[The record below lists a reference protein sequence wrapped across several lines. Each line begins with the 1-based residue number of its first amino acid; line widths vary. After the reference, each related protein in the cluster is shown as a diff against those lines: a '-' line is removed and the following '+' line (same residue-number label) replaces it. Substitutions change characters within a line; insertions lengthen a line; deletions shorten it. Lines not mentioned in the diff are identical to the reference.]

1 MTLMAR
7 TSKKTPSQSRT
18 RKTSRK
24 IVEDEELRDFNIPQ
38 LKQKITIQSKKLD
51 DKQLRFLEKS
61 LHENTNLM
69 FVVGPAGAAK
79 TYMAV
84 YSALRI
90 LSSNDDMDLLYIRT
104 PVEAS
109 ERSMGF
115 LPGNVEEKFDPYLW
129 PLQDKLDEFLPKEKS
144 TQSELLKEGRISGMP
159 NGFVRGADWKNK
171 VVVCDEAQNFTY
183 DELKT
188 LITRVGEN
196 SRLFLCGDLMQSD
209 IGRKSG
215 LKEVMGIFS
224 SGHWQ
229 KSEKSH
235 VFEFE
240 VKDIKRCEFVMEA
253 VQSFIEHEIER
264 DKTNGR

>member
-7 TSKKTPSQSRT
+7 TSKKPTPKTKQKKT
-18 RKTSRK
+18 PRKAD
-24 IVEDEELRDFNIPQ
+24 IDEIENLNIPQ
-38 LKQKITIQSKKLD
+38 LRQSITIQSKKLD
-51 DKQLRFLEKS
+51 KKQLRFLEKS
-61 LHENTNLM
+61 LHEDTNLM

-90 LSSNDDMDLLYIRT
+90 LSSDDNMDLLYIRS
-104 PVEAS
+104 PIEAS
-109 ERSMGF
+109 ERSLGF

-129 PLQDKLDEFLPKEKS
+129 PLQDKLDEFLPKERS
-144 TQSELLKEGRISGMP
+144 DQFELLKEGRISGMP

-183 DELKT
+183 EELKT
-188 LITRVGEN
+188 LVTRVGEN

-215 LKEVMGIFS
+215 LKEVMSVFS
-224 SGHWQ
+224 GQ
-229 KSEKSH
+229 KWEESDKCH
-235 VFEFE
+235 TFEFE

-253 VQSFIEHEIER
+253 VQSFIDHEIER
-264 DKTNGR
+264 DKVNGR